1 MLTPRWYQQEAI
13 DAVFD
18 YFKSG
23 NKGNPLLK
31 LPTGSGKS
39 LVQAE
44 FIRQIC
50 TSFPSQRI
58 LCLAHVKELIS
69 QNYDELMGQWEAAD
83 AGIYSAGL
91 GKKQLRNQVTFAGIQ
106 SVCKKAEQVGHV
118 DLIFIDECHLVNNA
132 AIGNYR
138 KFIDELKKINPYLKV
153 IGLTATPWRTD
164 NGSLTEGDGSIFNRV
179 VYEVSL
185 TTLINEGSLCNVKTV
200 ETHSDADFTKLKV
213 GSSGDFTAK
222 SIHDAI
228 ESMDNTKAAIDEACL
243 LGVNRHSWL
252 VFACS
257 IEHAENAAQCL
268 RDNGV
273 TCEVLT
279 GKTPKKERARLIEDF
294 KQLKYKALVSVSCLT
309 TGFNA
314 KNADYMVCLR
324 PTQSSSLW
332 VQMVGRV
339 MRTHENKLD
348 GLLADYGGNVER
360 HGPIEDIQPP
370 KKQQGTARKKTCPE
384 CGNKCS
390 ASTKKCKCG
399 YAFMRVCPNCDHS
412 TPMDLPGCNN
422 CGHEFYSERLVAI
435 AETAAKG
442 VDVVSSSKSDLG
454 WIDVDRVEA
463 RRHQGRPGK
472 PDTLRVDYICGLNSY
487 PEWLGDRKMS
497 RYFGEYKS
505 SLGVMDNL
513 RYEQP
518 KDITDA
524 LNSDMPKPK
533 QIMVRR
539 NGKYFDVI
547 GRIF

>member
-1 MLTPRWYQQEAI
+1 MLTPRWYQQDAI
-13 DAVFD
+13 NAVIE
-18 YFKSG
+18 YFTNGS
-23 NKGNPLLK
+23 KGNPLLK

-50 TSFPSQRI
+50 TAFPTQRI
-58 LCLAHVKELIS
+58 LCLAHVKELIG
-69 QNYDELMGQWEAAD
+69 QNHEELLGQWPAAD

-91 GKKQLRNQVTFAGIQ
+91 GKKQLRNQITFAGIQ
-106 SVCKKAEQVGHV
+106 SVCKKAAQVGHV
-118 DLIFIDECHLVNNA
+118 DLIFIDECHLVNNQ

-138 KFIDELKKINPYLKV
+138 RFIDDLKKINPYLKV

-164 NGSLTEGDGSIFNRV
+164 NGSLTDGDGSIFNRV
-179 VYEVSL
+179 VYEVPL
-185 TTLINEGSLCNVKTV
+185 TTLIEEGSLCNVRTV
-200 ETHSDADFTKLKV
+200 ETHTDADFTKLKV

-228 ESMDNTKAAIDEACL
+228 ESMDNTKHAIDEACK
-243 LGVNRHSWL
+243 LGEGRNSWL

-268 RDNGV
+268 KDNGIS
-273 TCEVLT
+273 CAVLT
-279 GKTPKKERARLIEDF
+279 GKTPKKERAQLIEDF
-294 KQLKYKALVSVSCLT
+294 KNFKYKALVSVSCLT

-314 KNADYMVCLR
+314 KNADYMICLR

-339 MRTHENKLD
+339 MRTHQTKVD

-390 ASTKKCKCG
+390 ASAKNCKECN
-399 YAFMRVCPNCDHS
+399 YAFSRVCPNCDKS
-412 TPMDLPGCNN
+412 TPMSEATCTN
-422 CGHEFYSERLVAI
+422 CGHEFFSERLVAI

-442 VDVVSSSKSDLG
+442 LDVVSAKNTMPD
-454 WIDVDRVEA
+454 WIEVTGVTA
-463 RRHQGRPGK
+463 RRHMGRNGK
-472 PDTLRVDYICGLNSY
+472 PDSLRIDYSCGLTSY
-487 PEWLGDRKMS
+487 PEWLGIESSGGFRGKAERHYRDAGLDAPITITEALS
-497 RYFGEYKS
+497 GEIPRPSK
-505 SLGVMDNL
+505 
-513 RYEQP
+513 
-518 KDITDA
+518 
-524 LNSDMPKPK
+524 
-533 QIMVRR
+533 IMVRK

-547 GRIF
+547 GKIF

>member
-13 DAVFD
+13 DAVIN

-23 NKGNPLLK
+23 SKGNPLCK

-50 TSFPSQRI
+50 TAFPTQRI
-58 LCLAHVKELIS
+58 LCLAHVKELIG
-69 QNYDELMGQWEAAD
+69 QNYEELLGQWPAAD

-91 GKKQLRNQVTFAGIQ
+91 GKKQLRNQITFAGIQ
-106 SVCKKAEQVGHV
+106 SVCKKAAQVGHV
-118 DLIFIDECHLVNNA
+118 DLIFIDECHLVNNQS
-132 AIGNYR
+132 IGNYR
-138 KFIDELKKINPYLKV
+138 KFIDDLKKINPYLKV

-179 VYEVSL
+179 VYEVPL
-185 TTLINEGSLCNVKTV
+185 TTLIEEGSLCNVRTV
-200 ETHSDADFTKLKV
+200 ETHTDADFTKLKV
-213 GSSGDFTAK
+213 GTSGDFTAK

-228 ESMDNTKAAIDEACL
+228 ESMDNTKHAIDEACK
-243 LGVNRHSWL
+243 LGKGRNSWL

-268 RDNGV
+268 KDNGIS
-273 TCEVLT
+273 CAVLT
-279 GKTPKKERARLIEDF
+279 GKTPKKERAQLIEDF
-294 KQLKYKALVSVSCLT
+294 KNFKYKALVSVSCLT

-339 MRTHENKLD
+339 MRTHKTKQD

-390 ASTKKCKCG
+390 ASAKNCKECN
-399 YAFMRVCPNCDHS
+399 YAFNRTCPTCDQS
-412 TPMDLPGCNN
+412 TPMSEASCTN
-422 CGHEFYSERLVAI
+422 CGHEFFSERLVAI

-442 VDVVSSSKSDLG
+442 LDVVSARNITPE
-454 WIDVDRVEA
+454 WIEVTGVTA
-463 RRHQGRPGK
+463 RRHLGRNGK
-472 PDTLRVDYICGLNSY
+472 PDSLRLDYTCGITAY
-487 PEWLGDRKMS
+487 PEWIGIESVGGFRAKAERHYRDAGLTAPNTITEALSGD
-497 RYFGEYKS
+497 
-505 SLGVMDNL
+505 
-513 RYEQP
+513 
-518 KDITDA
+518 I
-524 LNSDMPKPK
+524 PKPTK
-533 QIMVRR
+533 IMVRK

-547 GRIF
+547 GKIF